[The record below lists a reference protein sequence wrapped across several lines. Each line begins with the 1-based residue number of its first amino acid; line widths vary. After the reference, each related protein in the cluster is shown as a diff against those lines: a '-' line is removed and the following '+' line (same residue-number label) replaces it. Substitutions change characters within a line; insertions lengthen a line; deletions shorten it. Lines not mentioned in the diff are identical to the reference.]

1 MSHET
6 DETKAD
12 CYSAGERRWMEYGQ
26 RLRGKLLDPLLARMT
41 AGRVVPDHVT
51 LASLVFGLMFVPM
64 WMTGH
69 PWWAVWM
76 VLLHVL
82 LDGLDGPLARYQHIA
97 SQQGSFTDS
106 FCDQIIVSAVTI
118 TLMSGTEPLIGIW
131 AGSLFMVL
139 YVGVLAISMVRNAL
153 RTPYSWLIRPRF
165 FLFAA
170 IPIEL
175 WTLPNV
181 VSAVIWV
188 SNVLLALKVASGFFQ
203 LRKRL
208 PGPNQTPGPSQ

>member
-1 MSHET
+1 MSTEA

-26 RLRGKLLDPLLARMT
+26 RLRGKFLDPLLSKMT
-41 AGRVVPDHVT
+41 VCKIVPDHVT
-51 LASLVFGLMFVPM
+51 LASVIFGLLFVPM

-69 PWWAVWM
+69 PWWAILA

-82 LDGLDGPLARYQHIA
+82 LDGLDGPLARYQQTD

-153 RTPYSWLIRPRF
+153 RTPYSWLVRPRF

-175 WTLPNV
+175 WTIPNV
-181 VSAVIWV
+181 VSAVVWV
-188 SNVLLALKVASGFFQ
+188 SNVLLALKVVSGFFR
-203 LRKRL
+203 LRERL
-208 PGPNQTPGPSQ
+208 PGPKPHHHGP